1 MTRDSASGVASVTV
15 SVLAFCI
22 LCGYTKNPMEKTLV
36 TLFRKIAREYP
47 DVAFQ
52 MYKSEGIFTPI
63 SYRDAY
69 ADAVDFAGGLLSLG
83 VARGD
88 HIGLISDNRW
98 EWQHADMGIMAV
110 GAVDVPRGCD
120 ATTGDLAYILSFAEC
135 RLVVVE
141 NSVQI
146 QKVLGLHEQLT
157 CVTRLITFDEPTEK
171 DIAAAKAAGVELLTF
186 ADVIEAGKAYNAA
199 HPAAVDAEIDKGD
212 WNDIV
217 TIIFTSGTTGQP
229 KGVMLSNGNFITQ
242 LDEVDERI
250 FLYPADRGIM
260 VLPIWHAFQRA
271 VEYVVLSQAAT
282 ICYSKPVG
290 AVLLADIK
298 ALNPQVLPAVPRVFE
313 AVYDGIW
320 RQMRK
325 TGGVVYLLF
334 RFFVRVALIHAKID
348 RVLFDKTSR
357 FGIDKRW
364 LQWPGFVIPWLVL
377 YPIKLLGGVLVFRK
391 IRAMLG
397 TAFRAGVAGGG
408 ALPPNVDKFFW
419 AIGVKLVEGYGLT
432 ETAPIVSV
440 RPIKNPVF
448 GNVGSPIRGISVRVV
463 DVATG
468 KDVGRGKK
476 GVLQIKGGTV
486 MKGYYKRDDLT
497 RAAID
502 EDGWFN
508 TGDLAM
514 LTRHGEIK
522 LCGRAKDTIVQLGG
536 ENVEPLPIEMK
547 IQESRFVQAAVVVG
561 NDQRYLAALIVPE
574 KDEVEAFAK
583 ESGLAYKSYRDLLRL
598 PEINHLLENEVGLRV
613 NAKNGF
619 KMYERIN
626 KVALL
631 EKPFEV
637 GVELSAKQEIMR
649 YRINELYAREIKALY
664 K

>member
-1 MTRDSASGVASVTV
+1 
-15 SVLAFCI
+15 
-22 LCGYTKNPMEKTLV
+22 MEKTLV
-36 TLFRKIAREYP
+36 KIFRKQAQDYP
-47 DVAFQ
+47 DIAFQ
-52 MYKSEGIFTPI
+52 LYKQDGAFTPI

-69 ADAVDFAGGLLSLG
+69 ASAVDFAGGLLALG
-83 VARGD
+83 VQRGD

-98 EWQHADMGIMAV
+98 EWEHADMGIMAI
-110 GAVDVPRGCD
+110 GAVDIPRGCD
-120 ATTGDLAYILSFAEC
+120 ATPADLAYILSFAEC
-135 RLVVVE
+135 RTVIAE
-141 NSVQI
+141 NTAQI
-146 QKVLGLHEQLT
+146 QKILALRAQLPFIST
-157 CVTRLITFDEPTEK
+157 LISFDEPSDSART
-171 DIAAAKAAGVELLTF
+171 AARDAGITLRTF
-186 ADVIEAGKAYNAA
+186 ADIIAAGREFNAQK
-199 HPAAVDAEIDKGD
+199 PDAVNDEIDKGGWD
-212 WNDIV
+212 DLV

-250 FLYPADRGIM
+250 FLYPGDRGLM
-260 VLPIWHAFQRA
+260 VLPVWHAFQRA

-290 AVLLADIK
+290 AVLLADLK

-313 AVYDGIW
+313 AVYDGIY
-320 RQMRK
+320 RNMRK
-325 TGGVVYLLF
+325 TGGIVYLLF

-364 LQWPGFVIPWLVL
+364 LQWPAFVIPWLAL
-377 YPIKLLGGVLVFRK
+377 YPLRLLGNVLVFRK

-397 TAFRAGVAGGG
+397 TGFRAGVAGGG
-408 ALPPNVDKFFW
+408 ALPRAVDAFFW

-432 ETAPIVSV
+432 ETAPIISV

-448 GNVGSPIRGISVRVV
+448 GNVGSPIRGISARVV
-463 DVATG
+463 DFETG
-468 KDVGRGKK
+468 KDLGRGKK
-476 GVLQIKGGTV
+476 GVLEIKGGTV
-486 MKGYYKRDDLT
+486 MKGYYKRPDLT
-497 RAAID
+497 KKAINDD
-502 EDGWFN
+502 EWFS
-508 TGDLAM
+508 TGDIAM
-514 LTRHGEIK
+514 LTRHNEIV
-522 LCGRAKDTIVQLGG
+522 LRGRAKDTIVQLGG

-561 NDQRYLAALIVPE
+561 QDQRYLAALIVPE

-583 ESGLAYKSYRDLLRL
+583 ESALAYKSYADLLKT
-598 PEINHLLENEVGLRV
+598 PEIHHLIENEIGMRV

-619 KMYERIN
+619 KMYERISR
-626 KVALL
+626 VALL

-649 YRINELYAREIKALY
+649 YRINDLYAKEIKSLY

>member
-1 MTRDSASGVASVTV
+1 
-15 SVLAFCI
+15 
-22 LCGYTKNPMEKTLV
+22 MEKTLV
-36 TLFRKIAREYP
+36 KLFRKISREYP
-47 DVAFQ
+47 DVAYQ
-52 MYKSEGIFTPI
+52 MYKSEGKFTPI
-63 SYRDAY
+63 SYREAY
-69 ADAVDFAGGLLSLG
+69 ANAEDFAGGLLSLG
-83 VARGD
+83 VKRGD
-88 HIGLISDNRW
+88 HVGLISDNRW
-98 EWQHADMGIMAV
+98 EWEHADMGIMAI
-110 GAVDVPRGCD
+110 GAIDVPRGCD
-120 ATTGDLAYILSFAEC
+120 ATPSDLSYILSFAEC
-135 RLVVVE
+135 KTVIVE
-141 NSVQI
+141 NSAQI
-146 QKVLGLHEQLT
+146 QKVLALKADLPDLQL
-157 CVTRLITFDEPTEK
+157 LICFEEPS
-171 DIAAAKAAGVELLTF
+171 DRDFAGAKEAQIELLTF
-186 ADVIEAGKAYNAA
+186 TNVIKAGKAFNKL
-199 HPAAVDAEIDKGD
+199 HSDAVDAEIDKGD
-212 WNDIV
+212 WDDIV

-250 FLYPADRGIM
+250 FLYPGDRGIM
-260 VLPIWHAFQRA
+260 VLPVWHAFQRA
-271 VEYVVLSQAAT
+271 VEYVVMSQAAT
-282 ICYSKPVG
+282 ICYSKPIG
-290 AVLLADIK
+290 AALLADLK

-313 AVYDGIW
+313 SVHDGIY

-325 TGGVVYLLF
+325 TGGIVYLLF
-334 RFFVRVALIHAKID
+334 RFFVRVSLIHSKID

-397 TAFRAGVAGGG
+397 NAFRAGVAGGG
-408 ALPPNVDKFFW
+408 ALPPAVDKFFW
-419 AIGVKLVEGYGLT
+419 AIGIKLVEGYGLT

-440 RPIKNPVF
+440 RPIKNSVF
-448 GNVGSPIRGISVRVV
+448 GNVGTPIRGISARVV

-468 KDVGRGKK
+468 KDIGRGKK

-502 EDGWFN
+502 ENGWFN

-514 LTRHGEIK
+514 LTRHGEIQ
-522 LCGRAKDTIVQLGG
+522 LRGRAKDTIVQLGG

-547 IQESRFVQAAVVVG
+547 IQESRFVQTAVVIG
-561 NDQRYLAALIVPE
+561 NDQRYLAALVVPE
-574 KDEVEAFAK
+574 KDEIEAFAK
-583 ESGLAYKSYRDLLRL
+583 ESGLEYKSYKELLRTT
-598 PEINHLLENEVGLRV
+598 EISHLIENEIGLRI
-613 NAKNGF
+613 NSKNGF

-626 KVALL
+626 KIALL

-649 YRINELYAREIKALY
+649 YRINELYAKEIKALY

>member
-69 ADAVDFAGGLLSLG
+69 ADAVDFAGGLLSLS

-448 GNVGSPIRGISVRVV
+448 GNVGSPIRGISARVV

>member
-1 MTRDSASGVASVTV
+1 
-15 SVLAFCI
+15 
-22 LCGYTKNPMEKTLV
+22 MEKTLV
-36 TLFRKIAREYP
+36 KLFRKIAREYP
-47 DVAFQ
+47 DVAYQ
-52 MYKSEGIFTPI
+52 MYKSEGRFTPI
-63 SYRDAY
+63 AYKDAY

-83 VARGD
+83 VRRGD

-98 EWQHADMGIMAV
+98 EWEHADMGIMAI
-110 GAVDVPRGCD
+110 GAIDVPRGCD

-135 RLVVVE
+135 GTVIVE
-141 NSVQI
+141 NTAQI
-146 QKVLGLHEQLT
+146 LKVLSLSDAATAGAAAGGNVPQ
-157 CVTRLITFDEPTEK
+157 VTRLISFDEPSDK
-171 DIAAAKAAGVELLTF
+171 AALSAKEAGVELLTF
-186 ADVIEAGKAYNAA
+186 SDVVRAGKAWNAS
-199 HPAAVDAEIDKGD
+199 HPGAVDAEIEKGGWD
-212 WNDIV
+212 DIV

-250 FLYPADRGIM
+250 FLYPGDRGIM
-260 VLPIWHAFQRA
+260 VLPVWHAFQRA

-282 ICYSKPVG
+282 ICYSKPIG
-290 AVLLADIK
+290 AALLADLK

-325 TGGVVYLLF
+325 TGGAVYLLF
-334 RFFVRVALIHAKID
+334 RFFVRVSLIHSKID
-348 RVLFDKTSR
+348 RVLFDKTAR
-357 FGIDKRW
+357 FGLDKRW
-364 LQWPGFVIPWLVL
+364 LQWPGFVLPWLFL

-397 TAFRAGVAGGG
+397 TSFRAGVAGGG
-408 ALPPNVDKFFW
+408 ALPPAVDKFFW
-419 AIGVKLVEGYGLT
+419 AIGVNLVEGYGLT
-432 ETAPIVSV
+432 ETAPIISV
-440 RPIKNPVF
+440 RPIKAPVF
-448 GNVGSPIRGISVRVV
+448 GTVGSAVRGISARVV

-486 MKGYYKRDDLT
+486 MKGYYKRDALT

-502 EDGWFN
+502 DDGWFN

-514 LTRHGEIK
+514 LTRHNEIK

-583 ESGLAYKSYRDLLRL
+583 ESGLAYKSYRDLLRTA
-598 PEINHLLENEVGLRV
+598 EINHLIENEVGLRV

-649 YRINELYAREIKALY
+649 YRINEIYAKEIKALY